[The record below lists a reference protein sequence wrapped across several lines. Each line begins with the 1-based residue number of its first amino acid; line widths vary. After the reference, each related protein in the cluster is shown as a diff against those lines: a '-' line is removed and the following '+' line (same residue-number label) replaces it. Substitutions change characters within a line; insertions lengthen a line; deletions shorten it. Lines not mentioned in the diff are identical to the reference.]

1 MANLSD
7 NEVKNI
13 FANNLKRIMS
23 SRGLDGASLARIVGA
38 EKQSI
43 YSWLRADSFPSANN
57 LQRLVD
63 TLNVSVDE
71 LLSNRQILQSD
82 DGFIDIP
89 LLGSISAGTPLEML
103 PIDES
108 FPCPVK
114 HVEKYGKENLY
125 YLRIKG
131 NSVNRI
137 FPNGCLALIAKNIVE
152 GTDRD
157 LFAVCVNGF
166 DATLKHVE
174 KLENGIRLVPDS
186 YDPTIHPIIFDYT
199 LPDTEEVTVM
209 GKVVWATM
217 PFDWGD
223 R

>member
-1 MANLSD
+1 MSFKD
-7 NEVKNI
+7 
-13 FANNLKRIMS
+13 NLKRLRTS
-23 SRGLDGASLARIVGA
+23 KGLTQSQLAESLGITRPAVTQWESGWTEPKMGTIERIADILGVQKMELIDGYGTSG
-38 EKQSI
+38 
-43 YSWLRADSFPSANN
+43 
-57 LQRLVD
+57 
-63 TLNVSVDE
+63 
-71 LLSNRQILQSD
+71 
-82 DGFIDIP
+82 DGFVDIP

-108 FPCPVK
+108 FPCPIK

>member
-1 MANLSD
+1 MSFKD
-7 NEVKNI
+7 
-13 FANNLKRIMS
+13 NLKRLRTS
-23 SRGLDGASLARIVGA
+23 KGLTQSQLAESLGITRPAVTQWESGWTEPKMGTIERIADILGVQKMELIDGYGTSG
-38 EKQSI
+38 
-43 YSWLRADSFPSANN
+43 
-57 LQRLVD
+57 
-63 TLNVSVDE
+63 
-71 LLSNRQILQSD
+71 
-82 DGFIDIP
+82 DGFVDIP

-125 YLRIKG
+125 YLKIKG

-217 PFDWGD
+217 PFDWE

>member
-1 MANLSD
+1 MSFKD
-7 NEVKNI
+7 
-13 FANNLKRIMS
+13 NLKRLRTS
-23 SRGLDGASLARIVGA
+23 KGLTQSQLAESLGITRPAVTQWESGWTEPKMGTIERIADILGVQKMELIDGYGTSG
-38 EKQSI
+38 
-43 YSWLRADSFPSANN
+43 
-57 LQRLVD
+57 
-63 TLNVSVDE
+63 
-71 LLSNRQILQSD
+71 
-82 DGFIDIP
+82 DGFVDIP
-89 LLGSISAGTPLEML
+89 LLGSISAGTPIEML

-199 LPDTEEVTVM
+199 LPDTEEVTIM